1 MKEGIDMFEK
11 QIDRAEAFR
20 LANTGMRV
28 KVLVP
33 GPKGSEWEEAR
44 TTTLSAYLEGCLFF
58 RDEPAG
64 VNPDFEAAVPPPTLM
79 EQLQGLPLAPRN
91 RPPSVWVPVLNVN
104 ENR

>member
-1 MKEGIDMFEK
+1 MKEEGINMFEK

-33 GPKGSEWEEAR
+33 GPKGSEWEESKP
-44 TTTLSAYLEGCLFF
+44 TTLSELLEGCLFF

-64 VNPDFEAAVPPPTLM
+64 VNPDFEAAVPPP
-79 EQLQGLPLAPRN
+79 QR
-91 RPPSVWVPVLNVN
+91 
-104 ENR
+104 